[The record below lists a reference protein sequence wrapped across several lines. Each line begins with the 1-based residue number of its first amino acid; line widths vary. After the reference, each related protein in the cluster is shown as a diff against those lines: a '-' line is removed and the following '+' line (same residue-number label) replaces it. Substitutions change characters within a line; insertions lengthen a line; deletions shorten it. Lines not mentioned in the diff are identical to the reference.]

1 LGDFLFL
8 FLAIVWSKKRIICD
22 RNFFLQNIFP
32 KMAKIIS
39 NQKKRKK
46 LVAQSSREDS
56 IADLRKAKKNPSKC
70 ISSIASTEQ
79 SQDTMLCVPGPPL
92 I

>member
-1 LGDFLFL
+1 LFG
-8 FLAIVWSKKRIICD
+8 KKTGSFVTEIS
-22 RNFFLQNIFP
+22 FF
-32 KMAKIIS
+32 KIIFLKWRKLAT
-39 NQKKRKK
+39 KKKKKK
-46 LVAQSSREDS
+46 LLAQSSREDS

>member
-1 LGDFLFL
+1 VIFLFFFWQL
-8 FLAIVWSKKRIICD
+8 FGKKTRSFVTEIS
-22 RNFFLQNIFP
+22 FF
-32 KMAKIIS
+32 KIIFLKWRKLATKK
-39 NQKKRKK
+39 NQKKK
-46 LVAQSSREDS
+46 LLAQSSREDS